1 MRYAW
6 QRYGL
11 VSALVAGGTFVV
23 FLPTYFHITSGLET
37 VAFAALVLRV
47 VVVALHALDDRP
59 VRAWEMPLLVVLA
72 GMLRPEGVLAAAPA
86 FLVWLWL
93 RRADRRAWPFSVV
106 AVVVGLG

>member
-11 VSALVAGGTFVV
+11 VSALVAGG
-23 FLPTYFHITSGLET
+23 
-37 VAFAALVLRV
+37 
-47 VVVALHALDDRP
+47 
-59 VRAWEMPLLVVLA
+59 AWEMPLLVVLA

-86 FLVWLWL
+86 FLFWLWL